1 MNTGTLSEIIAQE
14 YLKNNKGVTCM
25 KSPGGS
31 LFPYFY
37 KGGEIHCLKYGS
49 KFKDYERLFEVMR
62 LEEEFIYQNNK
73 KLKIWIDLYETSI
86 TGEVLEN
93 LVNNLVNIND
103 YIKKVSFVGLSGVS
117 KWRLKREIKKLDIS
131 YPVSFFSDPEEAKT
145 WLVSER

>member
-1 MNTGTLSEIIAQE
+1 
-14 YLKNNKGVTCM
+14 M

-49 KFKDYERLFEVMR
+49 KFKYYESLFEVMR

-73 KLKIWIDLYETSI
+73 RLKIWIDLYETSI
-86 TGEVLEN
+86 TGEVLEK

-131 YPVSFFSDPEEAKT
+131 YPISFFSDPEEAKT